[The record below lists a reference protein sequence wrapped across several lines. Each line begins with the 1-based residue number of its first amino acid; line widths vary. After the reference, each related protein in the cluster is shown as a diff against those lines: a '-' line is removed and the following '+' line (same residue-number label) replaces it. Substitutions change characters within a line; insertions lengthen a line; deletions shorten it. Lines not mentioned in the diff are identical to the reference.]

1 MGDSPSFK
9 IKLGGDFDKM
19 RLWLASAQGKLAP
32 IAERAMKKATLM
44 AMTEITDRIRAGKYK
59 RLSPLTRML
68 KNLEGYSDIPLIRRG
83 ALIRSISREVLSPYK
98 GVVGV
103 NKNAKSRSGKGKSVD
118 VGSIALGLHE
128 GMRIRITDKMRR
140 AFARKM
146 GALGKKVGG
155 VSRMRG
161 ASGGARILRIPPRPY
176 IKAVF
181 EDAAFVA
188 KVEEIFWV
196 ELSKGLGLVR

>member
-1 MGDSPSFK
+1 MAKDPAFK
-9 IKLGGDFDKM
+9 ITFGKDFDEF
-19 RLWLASAQGKLAP
+19 RLYLAAAQGKLAP

-44 AMTEITDRIRAGKYK
+44 ALTEITDRIRAGKYK
-59 RLSPLTRML
+59 RLAPLTAML
-68 KNLEGYSDIPLIRRG
+68 KNLEGYSNVPLIRRG

-103 NKNAKSRSGKGKSVD
+103 KKTGKSRGGQSLSN
-118 VGSIALGLHE
+118 IAVGLHE

-140 AFARKM
+140 AFARKL
-146 GALGKKVGG
+146 GAMGKKVGG
-155 VSRMRG
+155 VSRIGGHRG
-161 ASGGARILRIPPRPY
+161 ASRILRIPPRPY

-181 EDAAFVA
+181 EDAAFIA

-196 ELSKGLGLVR
+196 ELSKGLELTR